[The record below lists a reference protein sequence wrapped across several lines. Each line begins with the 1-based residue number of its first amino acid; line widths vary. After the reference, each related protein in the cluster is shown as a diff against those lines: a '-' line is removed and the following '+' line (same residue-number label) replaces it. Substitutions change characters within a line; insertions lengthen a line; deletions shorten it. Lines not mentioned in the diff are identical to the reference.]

1 VVARTDENADGGE
14 ISEDA
19 SQIGCAIASSA
30 AVFIQIACDAERV
43 DATFFGER
51 ERAFERLTQLL
62 AMLSAEGGIGTG
74 ERHVEVDVGD
84 VQDAIGHAHST
95 STAGQPRVVAS
106 EEGSAGGLNRRPVLT
121 AAQLFG
127 ALLLLVVASDAFTNA
142 VEWFAALRDLSRN
155 AAGTIVAA
163 IGSSLPETMVAIVAL
178 VVLHDARSQAVGIGA
193 VLGAPFMLSTVV
205 FSVVGGIAFFRHSV
219 YEKTGGFLAVEPR
232 NAIVG
237 LALFVLTFAFVVGA
251 SFAPTPA
258 VRIGASIAVIVAYFV
273 YLRYHFR
280 QRDSGVEEHPPP
292 LRFSPRAANPPVWI
306 VFAQMAI
313 ALAAT
318 VFASHWFVSSV
329 GDVSTVIGI
338 PPLVVSLFLSPVAT
352 ELPEAMNVVL
362 WMRRKEDELA
372 FGNVIGA
379 MMFQTSIAS
388 AIAMLASPW
397 RLDVHGYAACAAAF
411 AGVLV
416 VLIATV
422 IRGRLSSIALFACG
436 IFYAAYLVFATIT
449 H

>member
-1 VVARTDENADGGE
+1 V
-14 ISEDA
+14 
-19 SQIGCAIASSA
+19 
-30 AVFIQIACDAERV
+30 
-43 DATFFGER
+43 
-51 ERAFERLTQLL
+51 
-62 AMLSAEGGIGTG
+62 
-74 ERHVEVDVGD
+74 
-84 VQDAIGHAHST
+84 
-95 STAGQPRVVAS
+95 P
-106 EEGSAGGLNRRPVLT
+106 EEGSVGGLNRRPVLT

-127 ALLLLVVASDAFTNA
+127 ALLLLVIASDSFTNA
-142 VEWFAALRDLSRN
+142 VEWFASLRGLARN
-155 AAGTIVAA
+155 AAGAIVAA
-163 IGSSLPETMVAIVAL
+163 IGSSLPETMVAVVAL

-205 FSVVGGIAFFRHSV
+205 FSAVGGIAFFRHSI

-237 LALFVLTFAFVVGA
+237 LALFLVTFAFVVGA

-280 QRDSGVEEHPPP
+280 HDESGVEAHPPP
-292 LRFSPRAANPPVWI
+292 LRFSPRAVKPPMWI
-306 VFAQMAI
+306 VLVQMAL
-313 ALAAT
+313 ALGVT
-318 VFASHWFVSSV
+318 ILASHWFVSSV
-329 GDVSTVIGI
+329 SGVSAMVGI

-397 RLDVHGYAACAAAF
+397 RLDSHGYAACAAAF
-411 AGVLV
+411 AAVLF
-416 VLIATV
+416 VLIATL
-422 IRGRLSSIALFACG
+422 IRRRLSSIALFACG
-436 IFYAAYLVFATIT
+436 IFYAAYLVFAAIS